1 MHYTMLTLASLALA
15 VSSAQ
20 AYQTMR
26 IPNPLRYTFNGYLSS
41 NAAGKENFTAYDNLT
56 APLTKAQFPCKGYWG
71 DMYNDPSGLGQPTD
85 SFMAGEDGHIILTGP
100 STGGSGQISMS
111 GNNGSL
117 TVIHSFEGSVGIKD
131 QQELDFTF
139 PSDAPTGTVVLSFTY
154 FPLGSSE
161 VFQSCAS
168 VILLPAEN
176 TTTPSIPFASRPD
189 IFIANLDNNCTTDP
203 TKEVM
208 FPDPGPDFTM
218 NHTVPID
225 NEVSTVIGTCLPVN
239 GYGNGDKDN
248 ATKAH
253 AVPFPKDTTD
263 LKAKRQGPDD
273 CNGMNS
279 TSSSSSAPTATA
291 SPAAA
296 STDGSD
302 PNGAVFNVLPTAAVS
317 ALPTVST
324 AATTPTTPVYPIS
337 TDGAC
342 GASELFPNQVQ
353 QKCPTGQC
361 CSMYGFCGTGA
372 NYCGSFTCS
381 LQAGFGECSKFDN
394 GTNPT
399 PSSYYSTRRSIAGR
413 ISLW

>member
-1 MHYTMLTLASLALA
+1 
-15 VSSAQ
+15 
-20 AYQTMR
+20 MR

-41 NAAGKENFTAYDNLT
+41 NSVEKENFTAYDNLT
-56 APLTKAQFPCKGYWG
+56 APLTKAQFPCKGYWN

-85 SFMAGEDGHIILTGP
+85 NFMAGEDGHIVLTGP

-131 QQELDFTF
+131 QQELAFTF
-139 PSDAPTGTVVLSFTY
+139 PSDAPTGNVVLSFTY
-154 FPLGSSE
+154 FPLGSTE

-176 TTTPSIPFASRPD
+176 ATTPSIPFASRPD
-189 IFIANLDNNCTTDP
+189 IFVANLDNNCTTDP

-218 NHTVPID
+218 NHTVPIG
-225 NEVSTVIGTCLPVN
+225 NEVNTVIGTCLPVN
-239 GYGNGDKDN
+239 GYGNGAKDN
-248 ATKAH
+248 ATKTH
-253 AVPFPKDTTD
+253 AVPFPKGTTD
-263 LKAKRQGPDD
+263 LKAKRQAPDD

-279 TSSSSSAPTATA
+279 TSSASSGPNATV
-291 SPAAA
+291 SPATA

-302 PNGAVFNVLPTAAVS
+302 PNVPVFSVLPTADASAAGSAAASAYAS
-317 ALPTVST
+317 ALPAASNT
-324 AATTPTTPVYPIS
+324 ATTPTTPVYPIS

-342 GASELFPNQVQ
+342 GAVELFPNPVV
-353 QKCPTGQC
+353 QKCPPSQC

-372 NYCGSFTCS
+372 NYRGSFTCS
-381 LQAGFGECSKFDN
+381 LQVGFGECSKFDN
-394 GTNPT
+394 GTNPSA
-399 PSSYYSTRRSIAGR
+399 SSSTRRSIAGR